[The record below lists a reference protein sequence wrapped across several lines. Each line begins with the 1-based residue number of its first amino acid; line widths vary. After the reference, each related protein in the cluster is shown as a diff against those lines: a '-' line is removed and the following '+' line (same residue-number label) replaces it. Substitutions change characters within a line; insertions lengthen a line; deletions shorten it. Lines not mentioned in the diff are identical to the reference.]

1 MYTKQEGIRH
11 LVANE
16 SNRELRWQGASY
28 SGTRPVF
35 VLYLI
40 F

>member
-1 MYTKQEGIRH
+1 MQFTV
-11 LVANE
+11 VANE

-28 SGTRPVF
+28 SGTHPVF

>member
-16 SNRELRWQGASY
+16 SNRELRWQGAADA
-28 SGTRPVF
+28 F
-35 VLYLI
+35 
-40 F
+40 